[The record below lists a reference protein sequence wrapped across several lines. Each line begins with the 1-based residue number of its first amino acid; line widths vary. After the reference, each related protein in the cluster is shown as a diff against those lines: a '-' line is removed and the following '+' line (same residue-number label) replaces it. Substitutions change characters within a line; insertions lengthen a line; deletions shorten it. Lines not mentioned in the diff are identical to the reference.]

1 MWQTMHLERLI
12 TVRLKGIVALSLDV
26 HADVRHAD
34 VRHADVRRVASASLT
49 AADLLV
55 SRCLGF
61 IDSALCRRCD
71 VLPPAGSALPGGV
84 ADAAD

>member
-12 TVRLKGIVALSLDV
+12 IVGLEGIVALSLVV
-26 HADVRHAD
+26 HADVRQAD
-34 VRHADVRRVASASLT
+34 VRWVASAWLT

-71 VLPPAGSALPGGV
+71 VLPPAGSALSGGV